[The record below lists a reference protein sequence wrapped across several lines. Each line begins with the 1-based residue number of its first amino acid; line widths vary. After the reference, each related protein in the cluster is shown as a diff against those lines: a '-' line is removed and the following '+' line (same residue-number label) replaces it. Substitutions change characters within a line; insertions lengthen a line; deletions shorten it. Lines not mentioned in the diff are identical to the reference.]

1 MSNVKSSNNTSNFDN
16 VCRAFDSLD
25 GEKQTELKEAIAEEI
40 SLHVHKKGRSHGIH
54 RDEFTKEKLR
64 CAT

>member
-1 MSNVKSSNNTSNFDN
+1 MSNVKSSKKPSNFDN
-16 VCRAFDSLD
+16 ACRAFDSLD
-25 GEKQTELKEAIAEEI
+25 GEKQTELREAIAEEI
-40 SLHVHKKGRSHGIH
+40 SINVCKKMKSHGIH